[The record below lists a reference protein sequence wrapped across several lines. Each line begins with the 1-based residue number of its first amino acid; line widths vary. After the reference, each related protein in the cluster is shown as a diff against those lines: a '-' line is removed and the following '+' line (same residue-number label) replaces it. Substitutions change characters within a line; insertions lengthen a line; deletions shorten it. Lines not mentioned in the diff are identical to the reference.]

1 MQEMKPDNAGKTG
14 ESPADGV
21 VNNVA
26 NGADAGNGANA
37 AADVTGARTASFGQT
52 MKAVLWSF
60 LGIRKRRDHDQ
71 QTAKLNPVHVV
82 IAALLGV
89 GLFIFALLMIVKSVV
104 AK

>member
-1 MQEMKPDNAGKTG
+1 MQEMKQQVKQDNAGQN
-14 ESPADGV
+14 PAGGAGSAVPDAAT
-21 VNNVA
+21 VA
-26 NGADAGNGANA
+26 ED
-37 AADVTGARTASFGQT
+37 RTASFGQT

-82 IAALLGV
+82 VAALLGV
-89 GLFIFALLMIVKSVV
+89 ATFIFVLLMIVKSVV

>member
-1 MQEMKPDNAGKTG
+1 MQETKPDNAGKTG
-14 ESPADGV
+14 ENSADGM
-21 VNNVA
+21 VNRA
-26 NGADAGNGANA
+26 AKGADAGNGANA
-37 AADVTGARTASFGQT
+37 EMDVTGGQTASFGQT

>member
-1 MQEMKPDNAGKTG
+1 MQQETKPDNAGKTG

-21 VNNVA
+21 VNKVA
-26 NGADAGNGANA
+26 NAGNDA
-37 AADVTGARTASFGQT
+37 AAGAAGQHTASFGQT

-71 QTAKLNPVHVV
+71 QTAKLNPLHVV